1 MFFKKNNLETKED
14 KTGEIRLKDFNDI
27 WTKFCFLDESGSL
40 DPNSAPFFTLGLI
53 KCSQP
58 YYLYSKI
65 MYERSKRNFYD
76 EMKFNKLSK
85 SNIDFA
91 KFVVESFFDTQSCW
105 FYSYTLDKQGNYFK
119 RQFCGDPWIAYEDIS
134 VRLSESAL
142 SPNEI
147 LILLADHV
155 TTPKNVRY
163 EVTVK
168 NKINT
173 NAKRLAMA
181 GVCRFDSKGNDLLQV
196 VDLFIGAINYDLKF
210 STGVV
215 KGDKNKIELVNFIK
229 SNLGVSD
236 FSNGFRNRKF
246 NIFVDKDFRE
256 RFNKAVDSSQNEK
269 KPSS

>member
-1 MFFKKNNLETKED
+1 
-14 KTGEIRLKDFNDI
+14 
-27 WTKFCFLDESGSL
+27 
-40 DPNSAPFFTLGLI
+40 
-53 KCSQP
+53 
-58 YYLYSKI
+58 
-65 MYERSKRNFYD
+65 
-76 EMKFNKLSK
+76 
-85 SNIDFA
+85 
-91 KFVVESFFDTQSCW
+91 
-105 FYSYTLDKQGNYFK
+105 
-119 RQFCGDPWIAYEDIS
+119 
-134 VRLSESAL
+134 
-142 SPNEI
+142 
-147 LILLADHV
+147 
-155 TTPKNVRY
+155 
-163 EVTVK
+163 
-168 NKINT
+168 
-173 NAKRLAMA
+173 MA

>member
-1 MFFKKNNLETKED
+1 MFFKKNNLEKKQED
-14 KTGEIRLKDFNDI
+14 NTGNIKLKDFDNI

-65 MYERSKRNFYD
+65 MYERSRKKFYD

-85 SNIDFA
+85 LNIDFA
-91 KFVVESFFDTQSCW
+91 KFAIESFFDIKSCW
-105 FYSYTLDKQGNYFK
+105 FYSYTLDKHGGYFQ
-119 RQFCGDPWIAYEDIS
+119 REFCGDPWVAYEDIS
-134 VRLSESAL
+134 IRLSESAL
-142 SPNEI
+142 SSSEI
-147 LILLADHV
+147 LVLLADHV

-163 EVTVK
+163 ELNVK
-168 NKINT
+168 NKINI

-196 VDLFIGAINYDLKF
+196 VDLFIGAINYDLKLL
-210 STGVV
+210 TGVV
-215 KGDKNKIELVNFIK
+215 KGNKYKIELVNFIK
-229 SNLGVSD
+229 NNLGVLD

-246 NIFVDKDFRE
+246 NIFVDKDFKE
-256 RFNKAVDSSQNEK
+256 RFNETTIN
-269 KPSS
+269 P